1 MLNKQP
7 TPLIA
12 LTILLAF
19 ANPPKPLSATLA
31 AQLSSAPVS
40 LSVTNE
46 TENVSQ
52 KQALQ
57 ENKAEFI
64 LADATNNNAAS
75 EPKSKSNW
83 LWWLIPLIIL
93 VPFLGWLVLNRR
105 SQFKQQSTDIN
116 DHIPLEHAGI
126 ASFSAAT
133 SVEQENITEIY
144 SHSDNKVNSRSSNL
158 VQEAPQSKSND
169 PVDNVSAVE
178 ELFGTV
184 ESSTDNLSDLTA
196 NLVEESKYL
205 TTDVEPTISQQPT
218 NLIVE
223 GEQTFSEEA
232 TVKENA
238 NFLERESPPETN
250 PTNDWLETVSSPR
263 DNPSDR
269 SANVEATISE
279 QPTNLIVEGE
289 QTFSEEATVK
299 ENANFLE
306 RESPPETNPTNDWLE
321 TIPSP
326 RDNLTSENSN
336 WNSTVSQPTRNSNDE
351 IKNNTSSLDDLF
363 DLIDNPSN
371 LSADFIDSLGDQTI
385 DFTEEEINNTSNF
398 LEDFA
403 PEKDDT
409 STQLSESNFQFLDDL
424 LESNSDIKDEKKN

>member
-250 PTNDWLETVSSPR
+250 PTNDWLET
-263 DNPSDR
+263 
-269 SANVEATISE
+269 
-279 QPTNLIVEGE
+279 
-289 QTFSEEATVK
+289 
-299 ENANFLE
+299 
-306 RESPPETNPTNDWLE
+306 
-321 TIPSP
+321 IPSP